1 MLPLMDKAGF
11 ELSLLSKFILACQS
25 PRLADAAKEIGQTPA
40 ALSIALHGLEEKL
53 GLKLFERRGGGLD
66 LLPPAF
72 WLFRNGSQLLYLEQ
86 HAREARLPA
95 GQQPIKLHVNLDL
108 HFAIGR
114 VSRAVLLTAQ
124 QMIAAHPELLFEWRF
139 AGLDD
144 GDIGDPSGLAALEV
158 LPGKSGHLRIF
169 YGTASD
175 GERGARLLHDD
186 SWVIVGSKGS
196 RPGALQAEEPL
207 TLLRMRQ
214 EIVTEMTRF
223 AAERGFASRL
233 LYRDEEPAQISALL
247 RDHPQMRVLMPAS
260 LLPKRLGLNR
270 HEETPFEPA
279 FSSPIYGEATG
290 TASQFGELF
299 FRTLAANL
307 ASGQRTVFAP
317 RFTTRQIHLF
327 NLIAQTGGISAAAR
341 VANTAQPAVSRQLSQ
356 MEEAAGATL
365 LMRTEAGATLSPH
378 GGQMRART
386 AALEERLDWILRKA
400 RDIAAHSQAR
410 VTIGTLPSS
419 GHDSALT
426 EKIARAMTRIHT
438 HHPDWQLQIVEN
450 SNTVLHERVRSGDI
464 NLALVGMVH
473 AQVARIQ
480 LGPAEPLCVIG
491 NPSIKLGGRRELTL
505 AEAAA
510 LPLVLGR
517 NHLSI
522 HQSFASAA
530 RERSIRV
537 KAVIEVGS
545 LALAIAMVRQAP
557 LCTILPASSVRQD
570 IAAGNL
576 IAVPIRQEDVPG
588 ALSVIFSAERELS
601 EAERTIVQELVRE
614 FRQGASLGTAALTAA
629 ADTNETPPMR

>member
-1 MLPLMDKAGF
+1 MDKAGF
-11 ELSLLSKFILACQS
+11 ELSLLSKFVLACQS

-40 ALSIALHGLEEKL
+40 ALSIALHGLEDKL

-66 LLPPAF
+66 LLPSAF
-72 WLFRNGSQLLYLEQ
+72 WLFRNGSHLLYLEQ
-86 HAREARLPA
+86 HAREARIPQ
-95 GQQPIKLHVNLDL
+95 GQQLIKLHVDLDL

-158 LPGKSGHLRIF
+158 LPERSGHLRIF
-169 YGTASD
+169 YGTPAD
-175 GERGARLLHDD
+175 AARGALRLHEDH
-186 SWVIVGSKGS
+186 WIIVGSKGS
-196 RPGALQAEEPL
+196 RTDAIRPEEPL

-214 EIVTEMTRF
+214 EIVAEMTRF
-223 AAERGFASRL
+223 AAERGFAGRL

-260 LLPKRLGLNR
+260 LLPRRLGLTR
-270 HEETPFEPA
+270 HEETPFAPA
-279 FSSPIYGEATG
+279 FSSCIHGEATG
-290 TASQFGELF
+290 TASQYGEVF
-299 FRTLAANL
+299 FRMLRSNL
-307 ASGQRTVFAP
+307 ASGHSAMFTP
-317 RFTTRQIHLF
+317 RLTTRQIQLF
-327 NLIAQTGGISAAAR
+327 NLIAQTGSISAAAR
-341 VANTAQPAVSRQLSQ
+341 AANTAQPAVSRQINQ
-356 MEEAAGATL
+356 MEKAAGTTL
-365 LMRTEAGATLSPH
+365 LLRTEEGATLSPP
-378 GGQMRART
+378 GRQIRPRT

-419 GHDSALT
+419 GHDSAMT
-426 EKIARAMTRIHT
+426 ERIARAMTRIHT
-438 HHPDWQLQIVEN
+438 RHPDWQLQIVEN

-491 NPSIKLGGRRELTL
+491 NPSINPGGRKELTL
-505 AEAAA
+505 EEAAA

-530 RERSIRV
+530 RERSIKV

-557 LCTILPASSVRQD
+557 LCTILPASSVRRD

-576 IAVPIRQEDVPG
+576 IAVPIRQDDVPG
-588 ALSVIFSAERELS
+588 ALSIIFSAERELS
-601 EAERTIVQELVRE
+601 EAERTIIQEFVRE
-614 FRQGASLGTAALTAA
+614 FRQGASLVVPELSQGL
-629 ADTNETPPMR
+629 EIK